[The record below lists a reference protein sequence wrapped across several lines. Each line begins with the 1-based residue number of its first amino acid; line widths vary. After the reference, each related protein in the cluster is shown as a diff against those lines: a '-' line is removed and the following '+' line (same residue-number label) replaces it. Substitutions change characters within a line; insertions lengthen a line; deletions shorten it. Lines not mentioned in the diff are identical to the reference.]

1 MNICIQYTAWYH
13 NTGVKNKHAM
23 VKRDWGCL
31 LATTRII
38 GRENRDSRGGTV
50 TFLSDI
56 VGYFVL
62 RIKEK
67 RGKKGKDLFVHPHE
81 KKVISTRELLIKI
94 VVEDY

>member
-50 TFLSDI
+50 TFLSDRQI
-56 VGYFVL
+56 FW
-62 RIKEK
+62 IKEK
-67 RGKKGKDLFVHPHE
+67 RGKKGKDFFVHPHE